1 MRRAILFVV
10 LSFISC
16 LALAQT
22 RSVSGTVIS
31 AEDNAPVPGAGIL
44 VSGTNTGTVTGID
57 GKFSLNVPASAKTLI
72 VSCLGMKTQEVD
84 ATDGI
89 TVVLENDFNSL
100 NEVVVTAMGISREKK
115 SLGYAIQEVKS
126 DELMAAGAPSVTSAL
141 NGKIAGVQINT
152 FGGSVGASSRIS
164 VRGNSSLSANQ
175 QPLIVVDG
183 VPINNDTQRTG
194 DNTYRGVD
202 FGSGLNDINP
212 EDIESISV
220 LKGGSAALYGMR
232 AGNGVILITTKTGKR
247 SSGMEISYDGS
258 LTFDRV
264 ANIPKLQNRYGQG
277 YVGDGYHYQKYLD
290 GGGKLNRQEYSE
302 ANCFTYVD
310 GNWGGVQDGN
320 DESWGAPLDAGLEF
334 VQFDSDGKK
343 APWVSRP
350 DNIKSF
356 FQTGITQNHMV
367 SLQSRGERSTTRV
380 SLSYRNQ
387 TGTVPNTDQTRYGAQ
402 FNTQMTLNR
411 FFSFDFA
418 GNYTRTESDNLVNQ
432 GYRGN
437 NPLNSLV
444 AWSGRQINMQSL
456 KENWDQKDEMGNY
469 TYYNW
474 NTSYH
479 INPYFNVYMN
489 TNSYQRDRMFGKT
502 SLYFTPLDW
511 LKIEGRVGFDYHNSR
526 MFEKTYFELDD
537 PEGAFYS
544 TDVAQTEL
552 NADLLAS
559 MNKTF
564 GDFNLT
570 AIVGANYRDAQYLY
584 EKMGAD
590 ALIMPGVYTIGNKVG
605 DAVTEMDH
613 SHIRSNSVYA
623 NFSLGFKNMLYLDAS
638 ARNDWSSTI
647 RKPFFYPSVSL
658 SWIVTETFP
667 ALKQGN
673 VLSFWKLRG
682 GIAQIG
688 SATSAYRNS
697 YYYYSA
703 GAAFNGVAQMYQ
715 SYTYPNRDLKP
726 EKVTSWEVGTEIGMF
741 NDRIH
746 LDVAYYQKKTEDQIL
761 SVPTD
766 NTIGFSSMLVNA
778 GRIDNKGI
786 EVQLTAE
793 ILRNANG
800 LNWISTLNFARDRS
814 KVVELVPSRPDIQKY
829 QMGWTWGYGTFASV
843 GGNWGDIRGTGMSRI
858 TEDDVKAGKATADQI
873 GAIKVN
879 SAGFPTTASD
889 QVIGN
894 VSPDAI
900 MGWRNDFTYKNLS
913 FGAMFDFRLGGDI
926 WSQTMSHAY
935 CAGLAAY
942 TVDGDTGDVR
952 ERAIVA
958 GKDVFSWEKFVKQDA
973 SGKWVENDIPT
984 NAQDLFEGGN
994 GNTGELATFKG
1005 SYLKLRELYLTYQL
1019 PKSLMNRAKYIKR
1032 ASISAI
1038 AGNVALLWV
1047 DKSNTMRIDPE
1058 TGGVSSDTRGV
1069 GFEQASVPNS
1079 RSFGIK
1085 LNLTF

>member
-1 MRRAILFVV
+1 MKRVLLLLALSLATV
-10 LSFISC
+10 LSM
-16 LALAQT
+16 AQT
-22 RSVSGTVIS
+22 RRVTGKVIS
-31 AEDNAPVPGAGIL
+31 AEDSSPVPGAGVI
-44 VSGTNTGTVTGID
+44 VSGTTVGTVTGMD
-57 GKFSLNVPASAKTLI
+57 GTFTLNVPTSAKSLV

-84 ATDGI
+84 AQDGI
-89 TVVLENDFNSL
+89 MVVLENDFNAL
-100 NEVVVTAMGISREKK
+100 NEVVVTAMGITREKK
-115 SLGYAIQEVKS
+115 ALGYAIQEVKS

-141 NGKIAGVQINT
+141 NGKVAGVQINT

-164 VRGNSSLSANQ
+164 VRGNSSLSSNQ

-212 EDIESISV
+212 EDIESVSV

-247 SSGMEISYDGS
+247 SGGMEISYDGS
-258 LTFDRV
+258 ITFDRV

-277 YVGDGYHYQKYLD
+277 YVGDGYHYQEYLD
-290 GGGKLNRQEYSE
+290 GGGTLDRQAYSE

-320 DESWGAPLDAGLEF
+320 DESWGAPLDAGLML
-334 VQFDSDGKK
+334 VQFDSNGQK
-343 APWVSRP
+343 APWVSHP
-350 DNIKSF
+350 DNVKSF
-356 FQTGITQNHMV
+356 FQTGITQNHMI
-367 SLQSRGERSTTRV
+367 SLQSRSEKSTTRV

-387 TGTVPNTDQTRYGAQ
+387 TGTIPNTDQSRYGAQ

-411 FFSFDFA
+411 FFSFDFS

-444 AWSGRQINMQSL
+444 AWSGRQINMQSM
-456 KENWDQKDEMGNY
+456 KEHWADKDAEGNF
-469 TYYNW
+469 TMYNW

-502 SLYFTPLDW
+502 SLYFNPLDW
-511 LKIEGRVGFDYHNSR
+511 LKIEGRVGFDYYNSR

-544 TDVAQTEL
+544 TDIAQTEL
-552 NADLLAS
+552 NADLIAS
-559 MNKTF
+559 VNKTF

-570 AIVGANYRDAQYLY
+570 AILGANYRDSQYLY
-584 EKMGAD
+584 EQIGAD
-590 ALIMPGVYTIGNKVG
+590 ALVIPGVYTIGNKVG
-605 DAVTEMDH
+605 DAVTGMDH
-613 SHIRSNSVYA
+613 SHIRSNSVYG

-647 RKPFFYPSVSL
+647 RDPFFYPSVSL
-658 SWIVTETFP
+658 SWIVTESIP
-667 ALKQGN
+667 GLKQGN
-673 VLSFWKLRG
+673 ILSFWKLRG
-682 GIAQIG
+682 GVAGIG

-703 GAAFNGVAQMYQ
+703 GAAFNGVAQMYK
-715 SYTYPNRDLKP
+715 SYTYPNLNLRP
-726 EKVTSWEVGTEIGMF
+726 EKVTSWEVGTEIGLF
-741 NDRIH
+741 DDRLH

-761 SVPTD
+761 SVTTS
-766 NTIGFSSMLVNA
+766 NVVGFGSMLVNA

-786 EVQLTAE
+786 EVQLVAD
-793 ILRNANG
+793 IFRNNDG
-800 LNWISTLNFARDRS
+800 FNWTSTLNFARDRS
-814 KVVELVPSRPDIQKY
+814 KIVELYPEQPDLKTY
-829 QMGWTWGYGTFASV
+829 TMGWTWGYSTTATIGDA
-843 GGNWGDIRGTGMSRI
+843 WGDIRGTGMNRI
-858 TEDDVKAGKATADQI
+858 TEADVKAGNATADQI

-879 SAGFPTTASD
+879 SGGFPTTASD

-900 MGWRNDFTYKNLS
+900 MGWRNDFSYKNLS

-952 ERAIVA
+952 EKPIVA

-973 SGKWVENDIPT
+973 SGKWVTNDIQT
-984 NAQDLFEGGN
+984 NAQDLFEWGN
-994 GNTGELATFKG
+994 GNVGELATFKG

-1058 TGGVSSDTRGV
+1058 TGGVSSDTRGM
-1069 GFEQASVPNS
+1069 GFEQASVPGS
-1079 RSFGIK
+1079 RSFGFK

>member
-1 MRRAILFVV
+1 M
-10 LSFISC
+10 
-16 LALAQT
+16 AQT
-22 RSVSGTVIS
+22 RRVTGKVIS
-31 AEDNAPVPGAGIL
+31 AEDSSPVPGAGVI
-44 VSGTNTGTVTGID
+44 VSGTTVGTVTGMD
-57 GKFSLNVPASAKTLI
+57 GTFTLNVPTSAKSLV

-84 ATDGI
+84 AQDGI
-89 TVVLENDFNSL
+89 MVVLENDFNAL
-100 NEVVVTAMGISREKK
+100 NEVVVTAMGITREKK
-115 SLGYAIQEVKS
+115 ALGYAIQEVKS

-141 NGKIAGVQINT
+141 NGKVAGVQINT

-164 VRGNSSLSANQ
+164 VRGNSSLSSNQ

-212 EDIESISV
+212 EDIESVSV

-247 SSGMEISYDGS
+247 SGGMEISYDGS
-258 LTFDRV
+258 ITFDRV

-277 YVGDGYHYQKYLD
+277 YVGDGYHYQEYLD
-290 GGGKLNRQEYSE
+290 GGGTLDRQAYSE

-320 DESWGAPLDAGLEF
+320 DESWGAPLDAGLML
-334 VQFDSDGKK
+334 VQFDSNGQK
-343 APWVSRP
+343 APWVSHP
-350 DNIKSF
+350 DNVKSF
-356 FQTGITQNHMV
+356 FQTGITQNHMI
-367 SLQSRGERSTTRV
+367 SLQSRSEKSTTRV

-387 TGTVPNTDQTRYGAQ
+387 TGTIPNTDQSRYGAQ

-411 FFSFDFA
+411 FFSFDFS

-437 NPLNSLV
+437 NPINSLV
-444 AWSGRQINMQSL
+444 AWSGRQINMQSM
-456 KENWDQKDEMGNY
+456 KEHWADKDAEGNF
-469 TYYNW
+469 TMYNW

-502 SLYFTPLDW
+502 SLYFNPLDW
-511 LKIEGRVGFDYHNSR
+511 LKIEGRVGFDYYNSR

-544 TDVAQTEL
+544 TDIAQTEL
-552 NADLLAS
+552 NADLIAS
-559 MNKTF
+559 VNKTF

-570 AIVGANYRDAQYLY
+570 AILGANYRDSQYLY
-584 EKMGAD
+584 EQIGAD
-590 ALIMPGVYTIGNKVG
+590 ALVIPGVYTIGNKVG
-605 DAVTEMDH
+605 DAVTGMDH
-613 SHIRSNSVYA
+613 SHIRSNSVYG

-647 RKPFFYPSVSL
+647 RDPFFYPSVSL
-658 SWIVTETFP
+658 SWIVTESIP
-667 ALKQGN
+667 GLKQGN
-673 VLSFWKLRG
+673 ILSFWKLRG
-682 GIAQIG
+682 GVAGIG

-703 GAAFNGVAQMYQ
+703 GAAFNGVAQMYK
-715 SYTYPNRDLKP
+715 SYTYPNLNLRP
-726 EKVTSWEVGTEIGMF
+726 EKVTSWEVGTEIGLF
-741 NDRIH
+741 DDRLH

-761 SVPTD
+761 SVTTS
-766 NTIGFSSMLVNA
+766 NVVGFGSMLVNA

-786 EVQLTAE
+786 EVQLVAD
-793 ILRNANG
+793 IFRNNDG
-800 LNWISTLNFARDRS
+800 FNWTSTLNFARDRS
-814 KVVELVPSRPDIQKY
+814 KIVELYPEQPDLKTY
-829 QMGWTWGYGTFASV
+829 TMGWTWGYSTTATIGDA
-843 GGNWGDIRGTGMSRI
+843 WGDIRGTGMNRI
-858 TEDDVKAGKATADQI
+858 TEADVKAGNATADQI

-879 SAGFPTTASD
+879 SGGFPTTASD

-900 MGWRNDFTYKNLS
+900 MGWRNDFSYKNLS

-952 ERAIVA
+952 EKPIVA

-973 SGKWVENDIPT
+973 SGKWVTNDIQT
-984 NAQDLFEGGN
+984 NAQDLFEWGN
-994 GNTGELATFKG
+994 GNVGELATFKG

-1058 TGGVSSDTRGV
+1058 TGGVSSDTRGM
-1069 GFEQASVPNS
+1069 GFEQASVPGS
-1079 RSFGIK
+1079 RSFGFK

>member
-1 MRRAILFVV
+1 MRRAILLVV
-10 LSFISC
+10 LSVISC

-22 RSVSGTVIS
+22 RKVSGTVIS
-31 AEDNAPVPGAGIL
+31 AEDNAPVPGAGII
-44 VSGTNTGTVTGID
+44 VSGTTTGTVTGVD
-57 GKFSLNVPASAKTLI
+57 GKFTLNVPASAKTLI

-141 NGKIAGVQINT
+141 SGKVAGVQINT

-183 VPINNDTQRTG
+183 VPVSNDTQRTG
-194 DNTYRGVD
+194 DNAYRGVD

-247 SSGMEISYDGS
+247 SAGIEIAYDGS
-258 LTFDRV
+258 ITFDRV
-264 ANIPKLQNRYGQG
+264 ANIPKLQNSYGQG
-277 YVGDGYHYQKYLD
+277 YDGDGYHYQAYKD
-290 GGGKLNRQEYSE
+290 GGGTLDRQAYAEKYNF
-302 ANCFTYVD
+302 AYVD

-320 DESWGAPLDAGLEF
+320 DESWGAPLDAGLNL
-334 VQFDSDGKK
+334 VQYNSNGQK
-343 APWVSRP
+343 APWVSHP
-350 DNIKSF
+350 DNIKNF
-356 FQTGITQNHMV
+356 FQTGITQNHMI
-367 SLQSRGERSTTRV
+367 SLQSRGEKSTTRV

-387 TGTVPNTDQTRYGAQ
+387 TGTVPNTDQSRYGAQ

-418 GNYTRTESDNLVNQ
+418 GNYTRTESANLVNQ

-437 NPLNSLV
+437 NPLNSLI
-444 AWSGRQINMQSL
+444 AWSGRQIDMKPM
-456 KENWDQKDEMGNY
+456 KENWDQKDEAGNY
-469 TYYNW
+469 TFYNW

-502 SLYFTPLDW
+502 SLYFNPLDW
-511 LKIEGRVGFDYHNSR
+511 LKIEGRLGFDYYNSR

-544 TDVAQTEL
+544 TDIANTEL
-552 NADLLAS
+552 NADILAS
-559 MNKTF
+559 ANKTF

-570 AIVGANYRDAQYLY
+570 AVVGANYRDAQYLY
-584 EKMGAD
+584 EQIGAD
-590 ALIMPGVYTIGNKVG
+590 ALVLPGVYTISNKVG

-623 NFSLGFKNMLYLDAS
+623 NFSLGFRNMLYLDAS

-647 RKPFFYPSVSL
+647 RRPFFYPSVSL

-667 ALKQGN
+667 ALKTN
-673 VLSFWKLRG
+673 DVLTFWKLRG
-682 GIAQIG
+682 GVAQVG

-697 YYYYSA
+697 YYYYANSA
-703 GAAFNGVAQMYQ
+703 GYNGVAQMYK
-715 SYTYPNRDLKP
+715 SFTYPNLDLKP
-726 EKVTSWEVGTEIGMF
+726 EKVTSWEIGTEIGMF
-741 NDRIH
+741 DDRLH

-761 SVPTD
+761 SVTTS
-766 NTIGFSSMLVNA
+766 NVVGFGSMLVNA

-786 EVQLTAE
+786 EVQLSGD
-793 ILRNANG
+793 IFRNNDG
-800 LNWISTLNFARDRS
+800 FNWTSTVNFSRDRS
-814 KVVELVPSRPDIQKY
+814 KVVELYPGLEKY
-829 QMGWTWGYGTFASV
+829 QMGWTWGYGTFATA
-843 GGNWGDIRGTGMSRI
+843 GGNWGDIRGTGTAKV
-858 TEDDVKAGKATADQI
+858 TEADVEAGTATADQI
-873 GAIKVN
+873 GAIKV
-879 SAGFPTTASD
+879 SASGLAARESD
-889 QVIGN
+889 VIVGN
-894 VSPDAI
+894 INPDFL
-900 MGWRNDFTYKNLS
+900 MGWRNDFSYKELS
-913 FGAMFDFRLGGDI
+913 FGAMFDLRIGGDI
-926 WSQTMSHAY
+926 WSQTMSHSY

-942 TVDGDTGDVR
+942 TVDGDTGNVR
-952 ERAIVA
+952 ERPIVA
-958 GKDVFSWEKFVKQDA
+958 GVDVYSDRAWVMKDA
-973 SGKWVENDIPT
+973 SGKWVTNTIET
-984 NAQDLFEGGN
+984 NAQDFFESGI
-994 GNTGELATFKG
+994 TGDLAVFKG
-1005 SYLKLRELYLTYQL
+1005 SYLKLRELYITYQL

-1032 ASISAI
+1032 ATISAI

-1047 DKSNTMRIDPE
+1047 DSTNKLRIDPE
-1058 TGGVSSDTRGV
+1058 TGGVASDTRGM
-1069 GFEQASVPNS
+1069 GFEQASVPSS
-1079 RSFGIK
+1079 RSFGFK

>member
-1 MRRAILFVV
+1 MALGLV
-10 LSFISC
+10 SC
-16 LALAQT
+16 LAFAQT
-22 RSVSGTVIS
+22 RVSGTVIS
-31 AEDNAPVPGAGIL
+31 AEDNAPVPGAGVI
-44 VSGTNTGTVTGID
+44 VNGTTVGTVTGAD
-57 GKFSLNVPASAKTLI
+57 GKFTLTVPSGAKTLI

-89 TVVLENDFNSL
+89 VVVLENDFNAL
-100 NEVVVTAMGISREKK
+100 NEVVVTAMGITREKK
-115 SLGYAIQEVKS
+115 ALGYAIQEVKS
-126 DELMAAGAPSVTSAL
+126 DELLAAGAPSVTSAL
-141 NGKIAGVQINT
+141 TGKVAGVQINT

-164 VRGNSSLSANQ
+164 VRGNSSLSSNQ

-183 VPINNDTQRTG
+183 VPISNDTQRTG

-247 SSGMEISYDGS
+247 SSGIEVSYDGS
-258 LTFDRV
+258 VTFDRV
-264 ANIPKLQNRYGQG
+264 ANIPKLQNSYGQG
-277 YVGDGYHYQKYLD
+277 YDGDGYHYNAYLAD
-290 GGGKLNRQEYSE
+290 GGTMDRQTYAETY
-302 ANCFTYVD
+302 NFKYVD
-310 GNWGGVQDGN
+310 GNWGGIQDGN
-320 DESWGAPLDAGLEF
+320 DESWGAPLDAGLQL
-334 VQFDSDGKK
+334 VQFNSNGQK
-343 APWVSRP
+343 APWVSHP
-350 DNIKSF
+350 NNIRDF
-356 FQTGITQNHMV
+356 FQTGITQNHMI
-367 SLQSRGERSTTRV
+367 SLQSRGEKSTTRV

-418 GNYTRTESDNLVNQ
+418 GNYTRTESENLVNQ
-432 GYRGN
+432 GYRAN
-437 NPLNSLV
+437 NPINSLV
-444 AWSGRQINMQSL
+444 AWSGRQIDMQPL
-456 KENWDQKDEMGNY
+456 KENWDQKDELGNF
-469 TYYNW
+469 TMYNW

-511 LKIEGRVGFDYHNSR
+511 LKIEGRVGFDYYNSR
-526 MFEKTYFELDD
+526 MFEKQYYNPDD
-537 PEGAFYS
+537 PDGAFYS
-544 TDVAQTEL
+544 TDIANTEF

-570 AIVGANYRDAQYLY
+570 AILGANYRDTQYLY
-584 EKMGAD
+584 EQMGAD
-590 ALIMPGVYTIGNKVG
+590 ALVIPGVYTIGNKSG
-605 DAVTEMDH
+605 DAVTSMDH
-613 SHIRSNSVYA
+613 SHIRSNSVYG
-623 NFSLGFKNMLYLDAS
+623 NFSLGWKNMLYLDAS

-647 RKPFFYPSVSL
+647 RQAFFYPSVSL
-658 SWIVTETFP
+658 SWIVTESIP

-682 GIAQIG
+682 GLAQVG

-697 YYYYSA
+697 YYYYSTS
-703 GAAFNGVAQMYQ
+703 AAYNGVAQMYK
-715 SYTYPNRDLKP
+715 SYSYPNLNLRP

-741 NDRIH
+741 DDRLH

-761 SVPTD
+761 SVTTS
-766 NTIGFSSMLVNA
+766 NVVGFGSMLVNA

-786 EVQLTAE
+786 EVQLVGE
-793 ILRNANG
+793 IFRNPNG
-800 LNWISTLNFARDRS
+800 FNWTTTFNFARDRS
-814 KVVELVPSRPDIQKY
+814 KIVELYPEQPDLKDY
-829 QMGWTWGYGTFASV
+829 TMGWTWGYSTTATV
-843 GGNWGDIRGTGMSRI
+843 GDAWGNIRGTGLNRI
-858 TEDDVKAGKATADQI
+858 TEKDVEKGTATSDQI

-889 QVIGN
+889 QVVGN
-894 VSPDAI
+894 VAPDAI
-900 MGWRNDFTYKNLS
+900 MGWRNDFSYKNLS
-913 FGAMFDFRLGGDI
+913 FGAMFDMRLGGDI
-926 WSQTMSHAY
+926 WSQTMAHAY
-935 CAGLAAY
+935 NAGLASY
-942 TVDGDTGDVR
+942 TVDGDTGNVR
-952 ERAIVA
+952 EKAIVA
-958 GKDVFSWEKFVKQDA
+958 GRDVYSGERFVMQDA
-973 SGKWVENDIPT
+973 SGKWVPNTLET
-984 NAQDLFEGGN
+984 NAQDFFEWGN
-994 GNTGELATFKG
+994 GGGGEFAVFKG

-1019 PKSLMNRAKYIKR
+1019 PKSLMNKAKFIKR
-1032 ASISAI
+1032 ATVSAI
-1038 AGNVALLWV
+1038 AGNVLLLWV

-1069 GFEQASVPNS
+1069 GFEQASVPGS
-1079 RSFGIK
+1079 RSFGVK

>member
-1 MRRAILFVV
+1 MRRAILLVV
-10 LSFISC
+10 LSVISC

-22 RSVSGTVIS
+22 RRVSGTVIS
-31 AEDNAPVPGAGIL
+31 AEDNAPVPGAGII
-44 VSGTNTGTVTGID
+44 VSGTTTGTVTGVD
-57 GKFSLNVPASAKTLI
+57 GKFTLNVPASAKTLI

-418 GNYTRTESDNLVNQ
+418 GNYTRTESANLVNQ

-444 AWSGRQINMQSL
+444 AWSGRQINMQSM
-456 KENWDQKDEMGNY
+456 KENWDQKDEAGNF
-469 TYYNW
+469 TMYNW

-590 ALIMPGVYTIGNKVG
+590 ALIM
-605 DAVTEMDH
+605 H
-613 SHIRSNSVYA
+613 
-623 NFSLGFKNMLYLDAS
+623 KNTRLREAIDFADMVIQYVNDGSGTKDLIDR
-638 ARNDWSSTI
+638 ARQQ
-647 RKPFFYPSVSL
+647 L
-658 SWIVTETFP
+658 EE
-667 ALKQGN
+667 ALK
-673 VLSFWKLRG
+673 
-682 GIAQIG
+682 
-688 SATSAYRNS
+688 
-697 YYYYSA
+697 
-703 GAAFNGVAQMYQ
+703 
-715 SYTYPNRDLKP
+715 
-726 EKVTSWEVGTEIGMF
+726 
-741 NDRIH
+741 
-746 LDVAYYQKKTEDQIL
+746 
-761 SVPTD
+761 
-766 NTIGFSSMLVNA
+766 
-778 GRIDNKGI
+778 
-786 EVQLTAE
+786 
-793 ILRNANG
+793 
-800 LNWISTLNFARDRS
+800 TL
-814 KVVELVPSRPDIQKY
+814 
-829 QMGWTWGYGTFASV
+829 
-843 GGNWGDIRGTGMSRI
+843 
-858 TEDDVKAGKATADQI
+858 
-873 GAIKVN
+873 
-879 SAGFPTTASD
+879 
-889 QVIGN
+889 
-894 VSPDAI
+894 
-900 MGWRNDFTYKNLS
+900 
-913 FGAMFDFRLGGDI
+913 
-926 WSQTMSHAY
+926 
-935 CAGLAAY
+935 
-942 TVDGDTGDVR
+942 
-952 ERAIVA
+952 
-958 GKDVFSWEKFVKQDA
+958 
-973 SGKWVENDIPT
+973 
-984 NAQDLFEGGN
+984 
-994 GNTGELATFKG
+994 
-1005 SYLKLRELYLTYQL
+1005 
-1019 PKSLMNRAKYIKR
+1019 
-1032 ASISAI
+1032 
-1038 AGNVALLWV
+1038 
-1047 DKSNTMRIDPE
+1047 
-1058 TGGVSSDTRGV
+1058 
-1069 GFEQASVPNS
+1069 
-1079 RSFGIK
+1079 
-1085 LNLTF
+1085 